1 MKILNEKLGDSMKEN
16 DNVMTAEEVSGLLKV
31 SLVTV
36 RRWTASGYI
45 PHMHLGLRMVRY
57 RRDMIEKW
65 MAKRSLSGRVTRV
78 PEVVLPVQ

>member
-1 MKILNEKLGDSMKEN
+1 MKEN
-16 DNVMTAEEVSGLLKV
+16 DDVMTAEEVSELLKV

-36 RRWTASGYI
+36 WRWTSSGYL

-65 MAKRSLSGRVTRV
+65 MNKKSQAGHQNRI
-78 PEVVLPVQ
+78 PEVVLPVR

>member
-1 MKILNEKLGDSMKEN
+1 MKDSDE
-16 DNVMTAEEVSGLLKV
+16 VMTAEEVSGLLKV

-36 RRWTASGYI
+36 RRWTASGYL

-65 MAKRSLSGRVTRV
+65 MQNGCYIRFMVRSCAPALALVCRRWEGGRGTS
-78 PEVVLPVQ
+78 